1 MASPS
6 EHARA
11 AFAFLQPAELLLMC
25 VNFRR
30 RGGAECPG
38 TFTVIP
44 ADRTGH
50 TDPYFRLP
58 LRPFSAAKRT
68 RAAERP
74 VQPRIAHLVVADDQT
89 LSAAAMQLKRTF
101 KGFKKLN
108 PNSAGNRFNTCHALG
123 IDSRHIKYRI
133 SRRQQGLGGRTRSG
147 LRTAL
152 KEE

>member
-1 MASPS
+1 MASTS
-6 EHARA
+6 EHPRA

-38 TFTVIP
+38 AFAVIP

-50 TDPYFRLP
+50 ADPYFGFP
-58 LRPFSAAKRT
+58 LCPSFAAKRT
-68 RAAERP
+68 RAAERAI
-74 VQPRIAHLVVADDQT
+74 QPRIAHLVIADDQT
-89 LSAAAMQLKRTF
+89 LSAAAVQFKGTF
-101 KGFKKLN
+101 KGFKKMN
-108 PNSAGNRFNTCHALG
+108 TDAAGNRFNTCHALG
-123 IDSRHIKYRI
+123 IDSGHIKHRI
-133 SRRQQGLGGRTRSG
+133 SRRQQRLGGRTRSG